1 MPPGT
6 CQQRGK
12 SKAEEA
18 PRAQNLRRYHI
29 LRPTPPFIALRMS
42 TSLNFAPYASHLTLV
57 PALAPVMSP
66 LPSSSLKL
74 ALHLFGH
81 LWQERNIPGL
91 WSWTGKTYKVNS
103 EIHVVLKLSS
113 SRISVPEAL
122 NKDWGTPWIIS
133 SITVYKEQ
141 RHFLQTGSL
150 DLPLYKGR
158 KQNTESQVSKNIF
171 IRASGA
177 FGI

>member
-1 MPPGT
+1 M
-6 CQQRGK
+6 
-12 SKAEEA
+12 
-18 PRAQNLRRYHI
+18 
-29 LRPTPPFIALRMS
+29 LRPMPLS
-42 TSLNFAPYASHLTLV
+42 CLTLV

-66 LPSSSLKL
+66 LLSSSLKL
-74 ALHLFGH
+74 ALHLSCH
-81 LWQERNIPGL
+81 LWQERNIPE
-91 WSWTGKTYKVNS
+91 WHGKTYKVNS
-103 EIHVVLKLSS
+103 EIHIVLKWSS
-113 SRISVPEAL
+113 SRIFVPAAL

-141 RHFLQTGSL
+141 RHFFQTGAL

-177 FGI
+177 FGIWLCLILMLKINLR